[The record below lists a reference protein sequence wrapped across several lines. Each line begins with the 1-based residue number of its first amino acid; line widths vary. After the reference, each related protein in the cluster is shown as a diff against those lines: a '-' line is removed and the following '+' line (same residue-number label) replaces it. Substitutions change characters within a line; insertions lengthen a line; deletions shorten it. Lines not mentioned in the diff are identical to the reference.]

1 MTRNKGIASFL
12 ATTTYK
18 EVASF
23 LAMTAKARRHVMP
36 PMKERELISHLF
48 PLLVF
53 FPLLPVTNSPQISL
67 SVGLGA
73 MALPRLKLKSFAELY
88 SK

>member
-1 MTRNKGIASFL
+1 
-12 ATTTYK
+12 
-18 EVASF
+18 
-23 LAMTAKARRHVMP
+23 
-36 PMKERELISHLF
+36 MKERELISHLF